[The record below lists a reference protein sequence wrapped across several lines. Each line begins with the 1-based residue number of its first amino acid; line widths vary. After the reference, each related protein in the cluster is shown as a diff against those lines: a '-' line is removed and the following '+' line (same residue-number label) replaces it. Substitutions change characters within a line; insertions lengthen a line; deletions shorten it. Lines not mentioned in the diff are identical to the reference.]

1 MYVHNA
7 LIKYVLTFERV
18 TSLTYAHSQVQQV
31 FQLSIMNVHTMLAI
45 LNYTYMDIF
54 LKAVNVRNNGGLIKW
69 QFSILSGIDGESL
82 PYNTIQLPV
91 SSRSPKFTFMPQN
104 AKQFSN
110 T

>member
-69 QFSILSGIDGESL
+69 QFSILSGIDGETQSNYRYPHAL
-82 PYNTIQLPV
+82 Q
-91 SSRSPKFTFMPQN
+91 SSRLCLRMQN
-104 AKQFSN
+104 SFQTLK
-110 T
+110 

>member
-82 PYNTIQLPV
+82 PYNTIQYPHALQ
-91 SSRSPKFTFMPQN
+91 SSRLCLRMQN
-104 AKQFSN
+104 SFQTLK
-110 T
+110 